1 MFMSSRFSSP
11 QHAYIADDAWSQD
24 EHLAA
29 QTTARLLITAATRGQ
44 VETVARRIHTA
55 SDRARFPFV
64 QTRARDLPRT
74 PAAWKATWS
83 DLLDR
88 AAGGSML
95 VSDIEEMSRSGQDI
109 LFNLLSDPARDTDG
123 LADVRLVAGTT
134 ESLFDRVRSGEFSE
148 RLFYRLNVI
157 HLVAD

>member
-1 MFMSSRFSSP
+1 MSSRFSFQPAS
-11 QHAYIADDAWSQD
+11 IGDDAAAQD
-24 EHLAA
+24 EYLAA
-29 QTTARLLITAATRGQ
+29 QTAARLLITAPTRGR

-64 QTRARDLPRT
+64 QTRARDLPRA
-74 PAAWKATWS
+74 PAAWRAAWS

-95 VSDIEEMSRSGQDI
+95 VSDIEEMSRSAQDL
-109 LFNLLSDPARDTDG
+109 LFDLLSDPARDKEAS
-123 LADVRLVAGTT
+123 ADVRLVAGTT
-134 ESLFDRVRSGEFSE
+134 ESLFDRVRSGAFSE
-148 RLFYRLNVI
+148 RLFYRLNII